1 MLNDADFTSRGDYHP
16 VGFDDVMAELDQ
28 LRHRVEHLEAMHNAV
43 QVPAVAPRRAR
54 VLDRLRLRDR
64 MGLLRGSVIRH
75 GGVWSVTGKA
85 RTVLAREGVQGL
97 VMRVLANIAPGNA
110 FDGFADHEHS
120 PGRYVNEVVP
130 RRAAVLGSAWHVGL
144 IRSRSE
150 TLDPA
155 SLPALTVSAVTFNSE
170 RWLPGFLAS
179 LKDQSY
185 PLAALDLIVA
195 DNGSSD
201 GTVGLLRDF
210 AERHGN
216 DFRSIR
222 IIERANDG
230 FGAGHNAVIS
240 ASATDLV
247 LVTNV
252 DLLFDRESILRAVMA
267 AMADDPRVAA
277 WELAQAP
284 YEHPKYYDP
293 VTLETPWCAHACV
306 LLRRTA
312 FDEVGGYDDHIFMY
326 GEDVELSYRFRGA
339 GYLLRYLPWVQVTHF
354 VDPGDTTARPRQLG
368 GSLAASVLLR
378 YRYATK
384 DAAVAAERQLM
395 RLARQERDPDRRAG
409 FAEAIGTIRRERLH
423 FMQNRRPV
431 HAVTFPFDGF
441 DYIMRR
447 DGHDVQAPGFGPPDS
462 LPLASIVTRTHGPGI
477 SVLGEA
483 IATVLNQTYPR
494 IEHVI
499 VEDRTDHARHLVEAT
514 AKAYGRVLRYVGSA
528 GPGRSAAGNEGMA
541 AAQGDVLVLLDNDDL
556 LFADHVA
563 TLMSPLAADPDLVAA
578 YSLAWEVQIA
588 PGDDDSGY
596 AEFMHTLHPQF
607 RLKYSRARLR
617 RANFIPI
624 QAIAFRKALFDQAGG
639 FEEDLEALE
648 DWSLWNNYA
657 RFGNFELVPRLTS
670 LYHTPL
676 DPDVRAQ
683 RQGVLD
689 QAYEPVRA
697 RIAAKY
703 R

>member
-1 MLNDADFTSRGDYHP
+1 MNENSFPLGRDNGLVR
-16 VGFDDVMAELDQ
+16 FDEVMAELDA
-28 LRHRVEHLEAMHNAV
+28 LRHRIEHLEAMHNAV
-43 QVPAVAPRRAR
+43 QVPTVAPRRAQ
-54 VLDRLRLRDR
+54 LFDRLLLRER
-64 MGLLRGSVIRH
+64 MGLLQGSVIRH
-75 GGVWSVTGKA
+75 GGVRSVVGKA
-85 RTVLAREGVQGL
+85 KNVLVREGVQGL
-97 VMRVLANIAPGNA
+97 VMRVLANLFPDNA
-110 FDGFADHEHS
+110 SDGFADHEHS
-120 PGRYVNEVVP
+120 PSRYVNEVVP

-144 IRSRSE
+144 IRSRTE
-150 TLDPA
+150 TPDFA
-155 SLPALTVSAVTFNSE
+155 SLPALTISAVTFNSE

-179 LKDQSY
+179 LKDQDY
-185 PLAALDLIVA
+185 PLAALDLVFA

-201 GTVGLLRDF
+201 GTITLLQDF
-210 AERHGN
+210 AGRHSG
-216 DFRSIR
+216 DFRSVR
-222 IIERANDG
+222 IIERTNDG

-240 ASATDLV
+240 AASTDLV

-252 DLLFDRESILRAVMA
+252 DLLFGRDSIVRAVMA
-267 AMADDPRVAA
+267 AVADDPQVAT

-306 LLRRTA
+306 LMRRTA

-395 RLARQERDPDRRAG
+395 KLARQERDPDRRAG

-431 HAVTFPFDGF
+431 HAVTFPFDSF
-441 DYIMRR
+441 DYIIRR
-447 DGHDVQAPGFGPPDS
+447 DGHDVPVAGFGQLGT
-462 LPLASIVTRTHGPGI
+462 LPLASIVTRTHGPRTA
-477 SVLGEA
+477 VLGEA

-499 VEDRTDHARHLVEAT
+499 VEDRTDHARHLVET
-514 AKAYGRVLRYVGSA
+514 AAVAYGRVLRYVGSA
-528 GPGRSAAGNEGMA
+528 GPGRSAAGNDGMA
-541 AAQGDVLVLLDNDDL
+541 AAEGEVLVLLDNDDL
-556 LFADHVA
+556 LFADHIA
-563 TLMSPLAADPDLVAA
+563 TLMSPLIADPELVAA

-588 PGDDDSGY
+588 PHGDGY

-624 QAIAFRKALFDQAGG
+624 QAIAFRKALFDRAGG

-648 DWSLWNNYA
+648 DWSLWNSYA

-676 DPDVRAQ
+676 DPEVRAQ
-683 RQGVLD
+683 RQDVLD
-689 QAYEPVRA
+689 KAYEPVRA
-697 RIAAKY
+697 LIAAKY